1 MASKSRRWAAL
12 KDGLVYFGGLPPAG
26 LFFIMGISHFS
37 HHDVFVVL
45 VPTWIPF
52 KSICVYLTGLC
63 QMAGAFGL
71 IALPFFDSTMA
82 SDCCVAL
89 LALVICMAPANIHAY
104 ENDLPIAGHH
114 LEYSWRGHWLQL
126 TVVATVI
133 VWLAVLAVLHRD
145 RPPLKENIFKYLQAR
160 RRTSLGAFVSSSL
173 TEVRIGRSLEDLGKG
188 A

>member
-1 MASKSRRWAAL
+1 MSSKSRQWAAV
-12 KDGLVYFGGLPPAG
+12 KDGLLYFGGIPPAC
-26 LFFIMGISHFS
+26 LFFIMGISHFT

-45 VPTWIPF
+45 VPTWVPF
-52 KSICVYLTGLC
+52 PSICVYLTGLC

-71 IALPFFDSTMA
+71 TALPFFGQAT

-104 ENDLPIAGHH
+104 ENDVPIAGHH

-126 TVVATVI
+126 SVVATVI
-133 VWLAVLAVLHRD
+133 VWLGVLALLHRD

-173 TEVRIGRSLEDLGKG
+173 SEIRIGRSLEDLGKG